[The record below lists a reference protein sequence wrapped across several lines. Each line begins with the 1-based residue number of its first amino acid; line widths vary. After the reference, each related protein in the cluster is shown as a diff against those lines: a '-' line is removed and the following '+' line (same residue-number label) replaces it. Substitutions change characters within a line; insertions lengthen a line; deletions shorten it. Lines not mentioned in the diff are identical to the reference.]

1 MTRPPSP
8 SIPTWIT
15 TVDELVRI
23 FRDALAAVAPVLE
36 RAQIHSDE
44 LRAYDDWD
52 AIADALFQN
61 IVVRSIQWSEQAF
74 HDIDLGRYATLSEGR
89 AQTPQLLVRDGSS
102 NEWNVFHSIVSRR
115 HPFDS
120 VTWLKSVGVAGE
132 TSYDRAHFALQVPG
146 RDGLIE
152 TLEVQL

>member
-1 MTRPPSP
+1 M
-8 SIPTWIT
+8 
-15 TVDELVRI
+15 
-23 FRDALAAVAPVLE
+23 LE

-52 AIADALFQN
+52 AIAEALFEN
-61 IVVRSIQWSEQAF
+61 IVVRSIQWSDQAF
-74 HDIDLGRYATLSEGR
+74 HDIDLGRYATLREGR
-89 AQTPQLLVRDGSS
+89 ARTPHLLVRDGSK

-120 VTWLKSVGVAGE
+120 VTWLKSDGVAGE

-146 RDGLIE
+146 RDALIE
-152 TLEVQL
+152 SLKVEL